1 MTREEYETFEA
12 FVDKFIDDT
21 ATPEEIDQL
30 ENYIKKLKER
40 QKARKSELAF
50 KRNSILM
57 DIIKNVTAYLN
68 TYPGIDIDVE
78 DISGEVFINSLKE
91 AFDTVAEAYRSF
103 PKVQNPPSKENAED
117 FNKLKRFVNDM
128 LNRV

>member
-1 MTREEYETFEA
+1 MTREEYKTFEA
-12 FVDKFIDDT
+12 FVDKLIDDT
-21 ATPEEIDQL
+21 ATPEEITQL
-30 ENYIKKLKER
+30 ENYIKRTKEK

-68 TYPGIDIDVE
+68 TYPGIEIDVE

-103 PKVQNPPSKENAED
+103 PKVQQVSDED
-117 FNKLKRFVNDM
+117 TEDLNKIKKFVNDI
-128 LNRV
+128 LNN

>member
-21 ATPEEIDQL
+21 ATPEEIAQL
-30 ENYIKKLKER
+30 ENYIKKIKER
-40 QKARKSELAF
+40 QKAKKSELAF

-57 DIIKNVTAYLN
+57 DIIKNVIAYLN
-68 TYPGIDIDVE
+68 TYPGIEIDVE

-103 PKVQNPPSKENAED
+103 PKVKQVSAENLED
-117 FNKLKRFVNDM
+117 LNKIKRFVNDI
-128 LNRV
+128 LNS

>member
-50 KRNSILM
+50 RRNSILM

-78 DISGEVFINSLKE
+78 DISGEVFIDSLKE
-91 AFDTVAEAYRSF
+91 AFDTVAEAYRNF
-103 PKVQNPPSKENAED
+103 PKVQNQPSEENAED

>member
-78 DISGEVFINSLKE
+78 DISGEVFIDSLKE

-103 PKVQNPPSKENAED
+103 PKVQNPPSEEEAED